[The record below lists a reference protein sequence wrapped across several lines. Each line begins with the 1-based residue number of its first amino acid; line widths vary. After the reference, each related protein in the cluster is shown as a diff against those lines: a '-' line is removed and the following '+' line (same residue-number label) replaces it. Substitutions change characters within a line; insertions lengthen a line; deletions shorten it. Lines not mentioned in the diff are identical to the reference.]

1 MFGEDSDIST
11 VDGDAAEVVSLLNDE
26 YARMVL
32 VLTYEEALTADAL
45 VDRLDAAPST
55 VYNRLSRLTDHDLV
69 TEQQQ
74 INPNGHHR
82 KTYQARLDQVSISL
96 SGDGFEVRID
106 REPTDPADRLTDA
119 FDDLRQ

>member
-1 MFGEDSDIST
+1 MDGEDSDIST
-11 VDGDAAEVVSLLNDE
+11 VDSDDGEVVSLLDDE

-32 VLTYEEALTADAL
+32 VLTYEEALAADAL

-55 VYNRLSRLTDHDLV
+55 IYDRLSRLADHDLV

-74 INPNGHHR
+74 IDLNGYHR
-82 KTYQARLDQVSISL
+82 KTYQARLDQVTVSL
-96 SGDGFEVRID
+96 SGEGFEIRID